1 MQFRYLVMNIALFT
15 DTCFPQVN
23 GVSNTV
29 DMMVKHLTILGHHVH
44 LFAPEYPHAKPIY
57 QNITTFKSTSLWF
70 YPDMVICHRDDALVR
85 QVLHQFKPDVIH
97 VMSELTC
104 GWMGRS
110 MAKELNIPL
119 FTTFTTHIVEYARL
133 HNVGFL
139 SSVIWKY
146 FRIFHKPARHVLTP
160 SQVMIDE
167 LRKQKIYHTSLF
179 QRGVDTS
186 MYHPKYKSTQI
197 NGFDLSQYDT
207 TFLYVGR
214 LSKEKN
220 IELLLK
226 SFDSLCQ
233 SLSSTMAL
241 FIVGDGPA
249 RAYYQ
254 ELANEHVHFVGFQD
268 KKNLAQ
274 WYASVDAFV
283 FPSMSETFGNVILE
297 AMASDVLVVGAIQGG
312 VGCILNKENGVAID
326 MRSFDELFAVMK
338 HIALKKIK
346 VETYQSGMHNTLKYY
361 DWQTVLNLLVCKYEN
376 SINLSKSTS
385 RLKYKRH
392 SLDY

>member
-1 MQFRYLVMNIALFT
+1 MNIALFT

-29 DMMVKHLTILGHHVH
+29 DMMVKHLTLLGHNVH
-44 LFAPEYPHAKPIY
+44 LFAPEYHQPIPIY

-70 YPDMVICHRDDALVR
+70 YPDMVICHRDDTLVR
-85 QVLHQFKPDVIH
+85 KVLHQFKPDVIH

-104 GWMGRS
+104 GWMGRKV
-110 MAKELNIPL
+110 AKELNIPL

-133 HNVGFL
+133 HHVGFL
-139 SSVIWKY
+139 SSAIWKY
-146 FRIFHKPARHVLTP
+146 FRYFHKPARHVLTP

-167 LRKQKIYHTSLF
+167 LRRHKINHASLF

-186 MYHPKYKSTQI
+186 MYHPKFKSHMI
-197 NGFDLSQYDT
+197 NGYDLSKYDT

-220 IELLLK
+220 IEILLK
-226 SFDSLCQ
+226 SFKSLCE
-233 SLSSTMAL
+233 SLSSKMAL

-249 RAYYQ
+249 KDLYQ
-254 ELANEHVHFVGFQD
+254 ELANEHVHFIGFQD
-268 KKNLAQ
+268 KKNLAR

-297 AMASDVLVVGAIQGG
+297 AMASNVIVVGAIQGG
-312 VGCILNKENGVAID
+312 VGCILNKENGIGID
-326 MRSFDELFAVMK
+326 MRSFDDLFAVMK
-338 HIALKKIK
+338 HIALKKIN
-346 VETYQSGMHNTLKYY
+346 VETYQKGMIMTLEKHN
-361 DWQTVLNLLVCKYEN
+361 WNNVLNQLICKYEN
-376 SINLSKSTS
+376 SIRLSRSPIRVKH
-385 RLKYKRH
+385 KRH
-392 SLDY
+392 SFDY

>member
-1 MQFRYLVMNIALFT
+1 MNIALFT

-29 DMMVKHLTILGHHVH
+29 DMMVKHLTLLGHHVH
-44 LFAPEYPHAKPIY
+44 LFAPEYSQPQPIY

-70 YPDMVICHRDDALVR
+70 YPDMVICHRDDRLVR
-85 QVLHQFKPDVIH
+85 SVLQQFKPDVIH

-104 GWMGRS
+104 GWMGRR
-110 MAKELNIPL
+110 AAQELNIPL
-119 FTTFTTHIVEYARL
+119 FTTFTTHIVEYAKL

-139 SSVIWKY
+139 SSIIWKY
-146 FRIFHKPARHVLTP
+146 FKYFHKPARQVLTP
-160 SQVMIDE
+160 SQVMINE
-167 LRKQKIYHTSLF
+167 LRQQKIYHASLF

-186 MYHPKYKSTQI
+186 MYHPKYKSTII
-197 NGFDLSQYDT
+197 NGIDLSQYDT

-220 IELLLK
+220 IEILLR
-226 SFDSLCQ
+226 SFEALCQ
-233 SLSSTMAL
+233 SLPSSMAL

-249 RAYYQ
+249 KSLYQ
-254 ELANEHVHFVGFQD
+254 ELANEHVHFIGFQD
-268 KKNLAQ
+268 KHNLAK

-297 AMASDVLVVGAIQGG
+297 AMASNTIVVGAKQGG
-312 VGCILNKENGVAID
+312 VGCILNNENGIAID
-326 MRSFDELFAVMK
+326 MRSFDELFAIMK

-346 VETYQSGMHNTLKYY
+346 VKSYQNGMQKTLIKY
-361 DWQTVLNLLVCKYEN
+361 DWNFVLNQLICKYEN
-376 SINLSKSTS
+376 SINLSLGHTKV
-385 RLKYKRH
+385 RH
-392 SLDY
+392 KKHSFDY